1 MCVYWVVLGI
11 WYWVLSASS
20 WTFRCVFIGYWI
32 LTGYIV
38 EQILQ
43 KRYRRYNFDT
53 HLPRFLKGTRDWQKC
68 TNMFIALLYSR
79 VTLGKSQNNHS
90 TRHIGP
96 EKVRI
101 GKRMGPI
108 GSWKKDGTCWILR
121 AMEDVWWGCSRVL
134 VITSSPWSFHF
145 IFAVIICIVITLS
158 SIYSKVILE
167 ASLSTV
173 LIQHHDP
180 DRDHHHDRHLSLK
193 DGTLV
198 GVCLPQNTFHLW
210 SLSSLPNVQDFS
222 KLSKSADDKAHLSH
236 ATVFHHRQRPTSRRI
251 LKAG

>member
-1 MCVYWVVLGI
+1 M
-11 WYWVLSASS
+11 
-20 WTFRCVFIGYWI
+20 
-32 LTGYIV
+32 
-38 EQILQ
+38 
-43 KRYRRYNFDT
+43 
-53 HLPRFLKGTRDWQKC
+53 
-68 TNMFIALLYSR
+68 
-79 VTLGKSQNNHS
+79 
-90 TRHIGP
+90 
-96 EKVRI
+96 
-101 GKRMGPI
+101 
-108 GSWKKDGTCWILR
+108 
-121 AMEDVWWGCSRVL
+121 L

-210 SLSSLPNVQDFS
+210 SSCSRFFQIFKVFPNFQDFS
-222 KLSKSADDKAHLSH
+222 KFSKSDDDEAHLSH
-236 ATVFHHRQRPTSRRI
+236 TAVFHHRQRPTSCRI
-251 LKAG
+251 LKAGQELRN